1 MKTRKLSLRIPLILF
16 LSGLPLLLSSRVP
29 QPDTPQSSSRHLKL
43 GKPEAVYER
52 FREGYALAQDAR
64 LKIPVW
70 VQYELRQEDL
80 AETVE
85 RTDNFTA
92 DSTIPAG
99 SRAETS
105 DYRGS
110 GFDQG
115 HLVPA
120 ADMRKNQQVMDDC
133 FLLSNIAPQVGIG
146 FNQRIWRTLET
157 RVRGWVG
164 NRGTLTII
172 IGPVFLV
179 KRHKITFKV
188 IGDNAVAVPSHF
200 FKIIVDAND
209 ENNISTLAFLMP
221 NKDLGSHEL
230 SEYLVSIDE
239 LERLTGLDFLSAL
252 SEEQQEG
259 IESVRAVSIW

>member
-1 MKTRKLSLRIPLILF
+1 MNAKKLVSRLSLALCLLAIPF
-16 LSGLPLLLSSRVP
+16 FQWSGAP
-29 QPDTPQSSSRHLKL
+29 QPDTPESSSRHLKL
-43 GKPEAVYER
+43 GKPQAVYER
-52 FREGYALAQDAR
+52 FRDGYALAQDAR

-92 DSTIPAG
+92 DPTIPAG

-115 HLVPA
+115 HMVPA

-133 FLLSNIAPQVGIG
+133 FLLSNIAPQVGVG

-157 RVRGWVG
+157 RIRGWVG

-172 IGPVFLV
+172 IGPVFTV
-179 KRHKITFKV
+179 KRHKVSYKV
-188 IGDNAVAVPSHF
+188 IGDNSVAVPTHF
-200 FKIIVDAND
+200 FRIIV
-209 ENNISTLAFLMP
+209 L
-221 NKDLGSHEL
+221 
-230 SEYLVSIDE
+230 
-239 LERLTGLDFLSAL
+239 
-252 SEEQQEG
+252 
-259 IESVRAVSIW
+259 